1 MTEMNLTILLLSL
14 ILSYAVGFYFGGL
27 SRKAKVK
34 RLEETIKRQRRML
47 AIAGRN
53 RC

>member
-34 RLEETIKRQRRML
+34 RLKRIIADQRLILNSLTRT
-47 AIAGRN
+47 G
-53 RC
+53 